1 MKKRAAL
8 IHTGG
13 TFVMEKNLT
22 GRLTPG
28 HSAVSSIKNH
38 LLPRYPDILVDQI
51 ELFNIDSSLFTPD
64 YWILL
69 ADKIDE
75 LYRMYDGFIII
86 HGTDTLAYTAAALSF
101 MLINLDKPVV
111 ITGSQLPLLER
122 RSDAFL
128 NLSSA
133 LEVIGDG
140 ALKEVSV
147 AFNNKVYR
155 GNRIK
160 KRDVWDF
167 HAFFSPNY
175 PVLIKLGIGL
185 DKKESLF
192 LIPGASVFKTDTRIC
207 RDVLLISFYPG
218 LDFSFYITLVK
229 NSKVKGIVIEAY
241 GSGNIPSDN
250 RTLDN
255 LFSEAAKHGIVVVVC
270 SQSPVGKVNLE
281 LYEAAEKAGRYGLI
295 SGGDMTK
302 EAALVKLMVA
312 LGRFQTRE
320 EVKDFM
326 LHNIAGEKDKQG

>member
-1 MKKRAAL
+1 MKQAAI

-13 TFVMEKNLT
+13 TFVMERNQT

-28 HSAVSSIKNH
+28 RSAVSSIANH
-38 LLPRYPDILVDQI
+38 LLPRYPDIHVDQF
-51 ELFNIDSSLFTPD
+51 ELFNVDSSLFTPD
-64 YWILL
+64 HWILL
-69 ADKIDE
+69 ADKINE
-75 LYRMYDGFIII
+75 LYQMYDGFIII
-86 HGTDTLAYTAAALSF
+86 HGTDTLSYTAAALSF
-101 MLINLDKPVV
+101 MLINLNKPVV
-111 ITGSQLPLLER
+111 ITGSQLPFLER

-185 DKKESLF
+185 EKKESLF
-192 LIPGASVFKTDTRIC
+192 LTPGDSIFRTDTRLC
-207 RDVLLISFYPG
+207 SDVLLISFYPG
-218 LDFSFYITLVK
+218 LDLSLYLHLVR
-229 NSKVKGIVIEAY
+229 NSRVKGIIIEAY

-250 RTLDN
+250 RALDD
-255 LFSEAAKHGIVVVVC
+255 LFNEAAKLGVVVVVC

-281 LYEAAEKAGRYGLI
+281 LYEAAEKADRYGLI

-302 EAALVKLMVA
+302 ETALVKLMVT
-312 LGRFQTRE
+312 LGRFRTQDE
-320 EVKDFM
+320 IKAFM
-326 LHNIAGEKDKQG
+326 LKNIAGEKEGQD